1 MKNDN
6 LKNEKQCDIHDIIP
20 RFSVQTK
27 VKTIVSKNKDKIY
40 RQERKG
46 TIGVIEK
53 VGTSLNK
60 ICYWVNFG
68 DHNSW
73 IDESDLNVV

>member
-1 MKNDN
+1 MNN
-6 LKNEKQCDIHDIIP
+6 TKNEQQCAIHDVIP
-20 RFSVQTK
+20 RFIVGAT

-60 ICYWVNFG
+60 VCYWVNFG

-73 IDESDLNVV
+73 IDECDLNVV